1 MGISVIVPVYNK
13 VGHIKRCLDS
23 IHNQEYD
30 DFEVIVI
37 DDGSNDGS
45 EKTIEEFSKY
55 ENFHIVHTENGG
67 VSSARNIGI
76 QLAKKSHL
84 VFIDSDDFLSKNF
97 FLKLDLERNNDDE
110 VTVISGFSVGEKKY
124 IPQARIFSHNE
135 IINNYADLSFF
146 LNTPY
151 AKLFNTH
158 VIKVNN
164 LFFDEEMNYGEDLE
178 FNLRY
183 LRYAKTIKVISCAD
197 YTVVE
202 TDGGLSRSAVPLML
216 KYQLKVIDTAL
227 RLYGNDRETVEGN
240 QQIIIKAIKTVLNYD
255 MKNENIKTFY
265 FHVSV
270 LSEVL
275 KDMSYIKSETYSA
288 RNFQDFL
295 IFYLTRNNFKF
306 LLFLMFLSKKTHA

>member
-1 MGISVIVPVYNK
+1 MGISAIVPVYNK
-13 VGHIKRCLDS
+13 VEHIKRCLDS
-23 IHNQEYD
+23 IRNQEYS

-45 EKTIEEFSKY
+45 ENIIEEFSKY
-55 ENFHIVHTENGG
+55 ENFHIIHSENGG

-76 QLAKKSHL
+76 QLARKSHL
-84 VFIDSDDFLSKNF
+84 VFVDADDFLSKNF
-97 FLKLDLERNNDDE
+97 FLKLDLERNNDDRI
-110 VTVISGFSVGEKKY
+110 TVISGFNVGEKKN
-124 IPQARIFSHNE
+124 IPQARIFSQNE
-135 IINNYADLSFF
+135 IINNYANLSFF

-158 VIKVNN
+158 LIKVNN

-216 KYQLKVIDTAL
+216 KYQLKVIDTAH
-227 RLYGNDRETVEGN
+227 RLYGNDRETAEGN

-255 MKNENIKTFY
+255 IKNENIKTFY

-275 KDMSYIKSETYSA
+275 KDMSYIKSEAYSA

-295 IFYLTRNNFKF
+295 IFYLTRNNFRF